1 MRVPSNMI
9 EIKYTSGN
17 EFVFV
22 FNYKYY
28 QGYYYELNDKFF
40 IGREFNVNAPEI
52 IKANSKEINTALTNP
67 KTYKY
72 GSLSKIKPNNS
83 KLISIPLEFTPSLK
97 YLAKQIASNPIRI
110 IFTTKEAFLNA
121 ANYPGF
127 IFTSISFEPE
137 FGFLITEEN
146 RKAIPEIDIFL
157 AEYSQI

>member
-9 EIKYTSGN
+9 EVKYTSGD
-17 EFVFV
+17 EFVFA

-40 IGREFNVNAPEI
+40 IGREFNVDAPEI
-52 IKANSKEINTALTNP
+52 IKANSKEINAALTDP

-110 IFTTKEAFLNA
+110 IFTTEKLF
-121 ANYPGF
+121 
-127 IFTSISFEPE
+127 
-137 FGFLITEEN
+137 
-146 RKAIPEIDIFL
+146 
-157 AEYSQI
+157 